1 MIQLELISKN
11 KGLDIMLRHKAYSF
25 RLYPNSAQASLINNT
40 IGSSRFVYN
49 YFLKLWIDAY
59 ENTNERLNYYKCAS
73 MLAELKRKDSHS
85 WLKVVDSIAL
95 QTSLSF
101 LSDAFDRFF
110 KGQNGYPKT
119 KRKAASKQSYT
130 TKNVNNS
137 IRINDNT
144 VRLPKLGW
152 VKFAKSRE
160 VKGRIMNATIT
171 KKPSGRYYISIL
183 AEVDIGILPET
194 GRSVGIDLGISDFAI
209 LSDSSRYDN
218 HRFAQKMAQKLKRE
232 QRKLDKRKRMAK
244 AKNIELH
251 KAKNYQKQKIKVA
264 KLHERVKHQR
274 KDFLDKLSTDIVKNH
289 DVIAIENLNVK
300 GMLRNKKLAKHI
312 SDVSWSQFVAM
323 LKYKAEWYGRTIIE
337 VDPWYPS
344 SQICS
349 NCHENTGKKTLD
361 IRTWTCP
368 HCRVTH
374 DRDINASINILN
386 EGLRIFSVA

>member
-1 MIQLELISKN
+1 MIQLELISKS

-25 RLYPNSAQASLINNT
+25 RLYPNSDQASLINNT

-59 ENTNERLNYYKCAS
+59 ENTNEKLNYYKCAS
-73 MLAELKRKDSHS
+73 MLTELKRKDSHS

-101 LSDAFDRFF
+101 LTDAFDRFF

-130 TKNVNNS
+130 TKNVSNS
-137 IRINDNT
+137 IRINNNT

-160 VKGRIMNATIT
+160 VEGRIMNATIT
-171 KKPSGRYYISIL
+171 KSPSGRYYISIL
-183 AEVDIGILPET
+183 AEVDIDMLPET

-209 LSDSSRYDN
+209 LSDNSRYDN
-218 HRFAQKMAQKLKRE
+218 HRFTQKMAQKLKRE

-312 SDVSWSQFVAM
+312 SDVSWSQFVSM

-368 HCRVTH
+368 RCHATH
-374 DRDINASINILN
+374 DRDVNASINILN
-386 EGLRIFSVA
+386 EGLRIFSIA